1 MSTQNT
7 MAVLTHP
14 CTKCDG
20 SLEPELVSIY
30 PSSQVC
36 LDCMAKTERAQL
48 EDDLNQVQQLDRALL
63 PNLPL
68 VNGWEVGLHYRPS
81 RLLSGDFYD
90 VRTEDDGRLTL
101 VVGDVMGK
109 GIPAA
114 LLRSGLQSSLKALA
128 PEVCS
133 PGKVLEKA
141 NRHFLNSAS
150 PGRLATVFFG
160 ALDPESGA
168 LRYASAGH
176 LPPLL
181 RRASGDWEALETTGM
196 VLGAFDHVPYSE
208 EMATLERG
216 DLLVLFSDGFT
227 EAENGAG
234 EVFDERYI
242 TRSVDQLPG
251 APPQVLAS
259 TVAEDL
265 ANFAP
270 GEPSDDRTLLMVKR
284 T

>member
-7 MAVLTHP
+7 MTVPTHP
-14 CTKCDG
+14 CTECDG
-20 SLEPELVSIY
+20 FLEPELVSIY

-36 LDCMAKTERAQL
+36 LDCMPKSERTQL
-48 EDDLNQVQQLDRALL
+48 EQDLNQVQQLDRALL

-68 VNGWEVGLHYRPS
+68 VSGWEVGLHYRPS

-90 VRTEDDGRLTL
+90 VRMEDDGRLTL

-114 LLRSGLQSSLKALA
+114 LLRAGLQSSLKALA

-133 PGKVLEKA
+133 PAKVLEKA
-141 NRHFLNSAS
+141 NRYFLNSAT

-160 ALDPESGA
+160 ALDPASGE

-176 LPPLL
+176 LPPLV
-181 RRASGDWEALETTGM
+181 RRGSGDWEALNATGM
-196 VLGAFDHVPYSE
+196 VLGAFDNVPYSE
-208 EMATLERG
+208 QVATLERG

-234 EVFDERYI
+234 EVFDERHI

-259 TVAEDL
+259 TVAEEL

-270 GEPSDDRTLLMVKR
+270 GEPSDDRTLLMLKR

>member
-7 MAVLTHP
+7 MTVPTHP

-20 SLEPELVSIY
+20 FLEPELVSIY

-36 LDCMAKTERAQL
+36 LDCMPKSERTQL
-48 EDDLNQVQQLDRALL
+48 EEDLNQVQQLDRALL

-68 VNGWEVGLHYRPS
+68 VSGWEVGLHYRPS

-114 LLRSGLQSSLKALA
+114 LLRAGLQSSLKALA

-133 PGKVLEKA
+133 PAKVLEKA
-141 NRHFLNSAS
+141 NRYFLNSAT

-160 ALDPESGA
+160 ALDPASGE

-176 LPPLL
+176 LPPLV
-181 RRASGDWEALETTGM
+181 RRGSGDWEALNTTGM
-196 VLGAFDHVPYSE
+196 VLGAFDNVPYSE
-208 EMATLERG
+208 KVATLERG

-234 EVFDERYI
+234 EVFDERHI
-242 TRSVDQLPG
+242 TR
-251 APPQVLAS
+251 
-259 TVAEDL
+259 
-265 ANFAP
+265 
-270 GEPSDDRTLLMVKR
+270 
-284 T
+284 